1 MMHYARI
8 VLLLLPLGLL
18 LGCTIDPSIE
28 ARESLAQTSF
38 SPKYHSGFW
47 AAEAEKKCPLWEKAQ
62 AYCLAPE
69 HVEAPNCRIVIA
81 VDVTVRV
88 VPIRPGE
95 DPSDRVKEWVRR
107 GSREVPPYVPGK
119 GFGPEPPKMPKPSG
133 R

>member
-1 MMHYARI
+1 MMRYARL
-8 VLLLLPLGLL
+8 VVLLLPLGLL
-18 LGCTIDPSIE
+18 VGCTIDPSSE
-28 ARESLAQTSF
+28 ALNSLGETSF

-47 AAEAEKKCPLWEKAQ
+47 AAEAEKKSPLWQKAQ

-88 VPIRPGE
+88 FPVRPGE
-95 DPSDRVKEWVRR
+95 DPNERVKEWVRR
-107 GSREVPPYVPGK
+107 GVRQVPPVAPDS
-119 GFGPEPPKMPKPSG
+119 GFGKLPEIPPPK